1 MTCAALIIACISIV
15 PVATDI
21 SMAKVSVPPR
31 NEKRAAVAIRDD
43 VTSFQKWGSREFTLP
58 YLERYYG
65 KAQHFTL
72 SGDRSQVKDFS
83 SAVRQ
88 ALIEPDTVDLYLL
101 AHSNKL
107 IDWVAV
113 LPEADRQKLRLVY
126 NTGCS
131 DLKQGPKWLEVG
143 AKAYVDH
150 AGVSMSPVFYVYFLR
165 RWTRGMESEDAV
177 RDGNRRVSGVRYARH
192 RIGRGTRSRASE
204 GRFGSGHLRGSQP
217 AYRRWPVIRLPLGT
231 SAGRS

>member
-1 MTCAALIIACISIV
+1 MRRRPAVLTCAALIVACTSVV

-21 SMAKVSVPPR
+21 PLAKVGVPPG

-43 VTSFQKWGSREFTLP
+43 VTPFQKWGSREFTLP
-58 YLERYYG
+58 HIERYYG
-65 KAQHFTL
+65 KAWYFTL
-72 SGDRSQVKDFS
+72 SGDQSQVKDFS
-83 SAVRQ
+83 SAVGQ
-88 ALIEPDTVDLYLL
+88 ALIEHDAVDLYLL

-131 DLKQGPKWLEVG
+131 DLKQGRKWIELG
-143 AKAYVDH
+143 AKAYVGH

-165 RWTRGMESEDAV
+165 RWTRGMELEDAV
-177 RDGNRRVSGVRYARH
+177 RDGNRRAFRVFDA
-192 RIGRGTRSRASE
+192 
-204 GRFGSGHLRGSQP
+204 
-217 AYRRWPVIRLPLGT
+217 LGT
-231 SAGRS
+231 ASAGALDPERLKADSEAVIYGDRCLRIEGGP